1 MTGKHYYKTK
11 SGFQK
16 VFNEYC
22 GSSLSIKN
30 FCEQSKI
37 SRITFYKY
45 KKLYNIS
52 KKEKLESNN
61 ININSVHI
69 INDESDKIRI
79 NGFEIDTADISDDS
93 LIRIL
98 KVIKRL

>member
-1 MTGKHYYKTK
+1 MTEKHYYKTK
-11 SGFQK
+11 SGFQR

-30 FCEQSKI
+30 FCEQNKI
-37 SRITFYKY
+37 SQVTFYKY
-45 KKLYNIS
+45 KNIYNIS
-52 KKEKLESNN
+52 KKDGLESNDIY
-61 ININSVHI
+61 INPVNI
-69 INDESDKIRI
+69 INDESAKIRI